1 MDRAW
6 MSSSYAMLYIFLM
19 SFCVNAHSVIHING
33 LRNTFALSQRKKNVK
48 LSSLTATTLHSHRI
62 HSINGWNGIVWFVSC
77 LNIIRMRAPVS
88 AFASHVFRI
97 QCSQRFIFTYLIFA
111 IVNLLKQVFFFCTL
125 KHRIYLYLMK
135 KILIIYLMIQLQC
148 ILHFNAAHIHDMS
161 NSCFVIV
168 SYARC
173 LLLYGNCIWFLCL
186 FFFYHIQDVFVRHS
200 HIIR

>member
-1 MDRAW
+1 MG
-6 MSSSYAMLYIFLM
+6 
-19 SFCVNAHSVIHING
+19 CVTPSRLV
-33 LRNTFALSQRKKNVK
+33 SEKKNVK

-77 LNIIRMRAPVS
+77 LNIIRMRAPMS

-97 QCSQRFIFTYLIFA
+97 QCSQRFIFTYLIFS

-173 LLLYGNCIWFLCL
+173 LLLYGNCCVYGFSVCFSFITFKTCSYATPTSFANLKETSE
-186 FFFYHIQDVFVRHS
+186 YQINK
-200 HIIR
+200 